1 MLSAW
6 QANHDIQFILHAFSC
21 IVYIYDYMTKSQ
33 KGMSDLL
40 ATACKEAREGN
51 MTLKESV

>member
-6 QANHDIQFILHAFSC
+6 QANHDIQFVLHVFSC
-21 IVYIYDYMTKSQ
+21 IAYIYDYMTKLH

-40 ATACKEAREGN
+40 ATVCKEAREGN